1 MIKTSSV
8 RIEKFSVGRTQKSFQ
23 DFNLTPAELEAYLD
37 EYMIGQKEAKAIIST
52 KVCTHFHKIR
62 YYYLREGREE
72 DIEFV
77 KNNIF
82 IIGPTG
88 VGKTYM
94 IKLIS
99 KKLGVPFVK
108 GDATKFSETGYVGG
122 DIEDL
127 IRELYWE
134 ANGDLE
140 KAHFGIVFLDEID
153 KIASAGET
161 VGPDVSRTGVQR
173 ALLKPL
179 EETDIEIKVPQDGY
193 GGLEFQESVQKSK
206 KKRIILNTRYVLFI
220 VSGAFQGLD
229 QIIKKRI
236 KKQSMGFISEIE
248 GREEI
253 KFNYLKFVIPEDL
266 VAYGFEREFIGRFPV
281 IAVFD
286 PLSQE
291 ELFEILSNPNNPIML
306 NKKRDFKVYG
316 IDLAF
321 TDEALKEIANL
332 AYKENTGARALSR
345 ILERILIYFE
355 RTLPSK
361 SFKFLG
367 VTEELIK
374 DPEGFLKALLES
386 PNNIRWRENYYKAL
400 EDEKKRVKK
409 YVSSKVKYM
418 EEEKFEL
425 TPKRLNLIFDLYKER
440 DIELNKALE
449 DVLFL
454 WRQVKNYEK
463 AFERKNNVKIIFTED
478 TIDTILENAIKK
490 NWGVFAYCE
499 KVMSRLEYSFNYLR
513 DILAEEVFYIT
524 PLALKRPQKYVEEYL
539 RKIKQ

>member
-1 MIKTSSV
+1 
-8 RIEKFSVGRTQKSFQ
+8 
-23 DFNLTPAELEAYLD
+23 
-37 EYMIGQKEAKAIIST
+37 
-52 KVCTHFHKIR
+52 
-62 YYYLREGREE
+62 
-72 DIEFV
+72 
-77 KNNIF
+77 
-82 IIGPTG
+82 
-88 VGKTYM
+88 
-94 IKLIS
+94 
-99 KKLGVPFVK
+99 
-108 GDATKFSETGYVGG
+108 
-122 DIEDL
+122 
-127 IRELYWE
+127 
-134 ANGDLE
+134 
-140 KAHFGIVFLDEID
+140 
-153 KIASAGET
+153 
-161 VGPDVSRTGVQR
+161 
-173 ALLKPL
+173 
-179 EETDIEIKVPQDGY
+179 
-193 GGLEFQESVQKSK
+193 
-206 KKRIILNTRYVLFI
+206 
-220 VSGAFQGLD
+220 
-229 QIIKKRI
+229 
-236 KKQSMGFISEIE
+236 MGFISEIE

-463 AFERKNNVKIIFTED
+463 AFERKNNVKIVFTED

>member
-248 GREEI
+248 SREEI

-355 RTLPSK
+355 RALPSK

-400 EDEKKRVKK
+400 EDEKRRVKK
-409 YVSSKVKYM
+409 YVSSKVKYID
-418 EEEKFEL
+418 EEKFEL

-454 WRQVKNYEK
+454 LRQVKNYEK

>member
-248 GREEI
+248 DREEI

-418 EEEKFEL
+418 DEEKFEL

-463 AFERKNNVKIIFTED
+463 AFERKNNVKIVFTED